1 MTSIT
6 QTIPSFVQ
14 GISQQPD
21 ELKLPGQVNDMHNCI
36 PDITEGLIKR
46 PGSKLVASL
55 NGATSTGAWFS
66 YFRDESEGAYIGQV
80 DTSGAVRMWKTD
92 GTVCSVTNSVS
103 GYLAT
108 ANPAET
114 LKFLTVN
121 DYTFVTNTSKVVNMS
136 NSLTSSRSTL
146 NGSGEYTAFCELR
159 TLFPGRQYSLD
170 VSTPAGGVQDLDS
183 GKGTVTR
190 LKFIGD
196 PATAANGYYH
206 RDNNLSNEV
215 AKTLPNV
222 GTGIFSVSSG
232 SGKFCAVR
240 LTITG
245 QVTLIENAPTPPNS
259 NDYQGTYDRRA
270 DLLFGGTGWSV
281 GDQFSVVLN
290 GATHYL
296 QVEEIAPVKGRNNIG
311 SFRPKPTSFNPD
323 QAVTADSILSQY
335 NNTAELGSN
344 RAFTMSGSGVSVNA
358 VPVGNGLFLWS
369 SSPFNVTTSEP
380 DLWRII
386 QDEVND
392 VTVLP
397 QTCKNGYL
405 VKVVNSQDTNQDD
418 YYLKYAGNNDQ
429 DGPGSWVET
438 TAPQIKYAWDINTLP
453 VTIVRSGV
461 NQFTVDTFKIGG
473 SNAWTNRLVGDDT
486 TNPIPSV
493 EGATIS
499 QTFFHRNR
507 LGFLSSGNVILSQ
520 AGDLGN
526 FFNSSALTIAGND
539 PIDIAASSTVPTLFR
554 DAIETNTG
562 LVIFA
567 DNQQFLLHTDSDAL
581 TPETGK
587 LSNISTYNYNPQV
600 KPISLGTTLA
610 FTDNAGNFTRF
621 FEMFDIRR
629 EGEPQLIDQ
638 SKIVHRLLPRDLR
651 IISNSRENSTV
662 FFAAQGNNDV
672 YGYRYFNSGR
682 ERIQSAWFRWSFPY
696 NINHTFVLGDEFY
709 IVSTD
714 YKLLRVDLQ
723 PNATSAQRS
732 EITGEDYFG
741 DAEVFNLYLDSWTKI
756 GPISAGDYNEATDL
770 TRISK
775 STAGLAGSGTAVI
788 VTDVIGSY
796 ATPSSSDGSY
806 WYYRGDFSGTTV
818 YVGFLYDMEVTF
830 PRIYLKKQTGNSSI
844 PDLTSSLTI
853 HRINL
858 KLGDIGYYSTELQRK
873 GKTNYVSTYESTL
886 MDHQNADQAPFTSER
901 LQSIPVYE
909 RNVNA
914 RLTFKSSHPSPA
926 VIYSMT
932 WEGDYTPKNYRRA

>member
-21 ELKLPGQVNDMHNCI
+21 ELKLPGQVNDMLNCI
-36 PDITEGLIKR
+36 PDITEGLTKR

-55 NGATSTGAWFS
+55 SGATSDGAWFS
-66 YFRDESEGAYIGQV
+66 YFRDEQEGAYIGQV
-80 DTSGAVRMWKTD
+80 DNSGNVRMWTTD
-92 GTVCSVTNSVS
+92 GTSCSVTNSAS
-103 GYLAT
+103 SYLASSN
-108 ANPAET
+108 ASQK

-121 DYTFVTNTSKVVNMS
+121 DYTFVTNTSKTVNMS
-136 NSLTSSRSTL
+136 GSVTSSKATL

-159 TLFPGRQYSLD
+159 TLAPARQYSLD
-170 VSTPAGGVQDLDS
+170 VSTPGGGVQDLDS
-183 GKGTVTR
+183 GKGMATR
-190 LKFIGD
+190 IGFYGSPSYTSIPGGAGAYTRVD
-196 PATAANGYYH
+196 PN
-206 RDNNLSNEV
+206 
-215 AKTLPNV
+215 LPNV
-222 GTGIFSVSSG
+222 GTQVYTVNTG
-232 SGKFCAVR
+232 SGKNLAFR
-240 LTITG
+240 LTVTG
-245 QVTLIENAPTPPNS
+245 QVAVDKQAQGNVEAD
-259 NDYQGTYDRRA
+259 DYAGVYDRRVE
-270 DLLFGGTGWSV
+270 LIYGGNGWSGGETV
-281 GDQFSVVLN
+281 TVSLN
-290 GATHYL
+290 GVNHTI
-296 QVEEIAPVKGRNNIG
+296 EIKEISVIKCRCNIG
-311 SFRPKPTSFNPD
+311 SFRPKPTSFENG
-323 QAVTADSILSQY
+323 QELSAESILSQY
-335 NNTAELGSN
+335 ANTSELGSN
-344 RAFTMSGSGVSVNA
+344 RAFTMSDSGVSVAA

-386 QDEVND
+386 QEEVND
-392 VTVLP
+392 VTALP

-405 VKVVNSQDTNQDD
+405 VKVVNSQDTNKDD
-418 YYLKYAGNNDQ
+418 YWLKYEGNNNQ
-429 DGPGSWVET
+429 DGPGTWVET
-438 TAPQIKYAWDINTLP
+438 TAPGIEYSWDINTLP
-453 VTIVRSGV
+453 VTIVRTGT
-461 NQFTVDTFKIGG
+461 NTFTVDTFKIDGV
-473 SNAWTNRLVGDDT
+473 NAWKNRTVGDND
-486 TNPIPSV
+486 TNPIPSID
-493 EGATIS
+493 GATIS

-507 LGFLSSGNVILSQ
+507 LGFLSNGNVVLSQ

-587 LSNISTYNYNPQV
+587 LSNISTYNYNPLV
-600 KPISLGTTLA
+600 KPISLGTTLG
-610 FTDNAGNFTRF
+610 FTDNAGNYTRF

-638 SKIVHRLLPRDLR
+638 SKIVHRLLPQDLR

-662 FFAAQGNNDV
+662 FFAGQGGSDV

-696 NINHTFVLGDEFY
+696 SINHTFVLGDEYY
-709 IVSTD
+709 IVSVD

-723 PNATSAQRS
+723 PNETTNQRA

-741 DAEVFNLYLDSWTKI
+741 EVEVYNLYLDSWTKV
-756 GPISAGDYNEATDL
+756 GPIASGDYDDVTDM
-770 TRISK
+770 TRVAK
-775 STAGLAGSGTAVI
+775 SVNLAGSGTAVI
-788 VTDVIGSY
+788 VTDVSGSY
-796 ATPSSSDGSY
+796 ATPSSEDGSY

-818 YVGFLYDMEVTF
+818 YIGFLYDMEVTF
-830 PRIYLKKQTGNSSI
+830 PRIYLKKQANNVSV

-858 KLGDIGYYSTELQRK
+858 KFGDVGYYSTELQRK
-873 GKTNYVSTYESTL
+873 GKGSYVATYESTL
-886 MDHQNADQAPFTSER
+886 MDHQEADTAPFTSER

-909 RNVNA
+909 RNTNA

-932 WEGDYTPKNYRRA
+932 WEGDYTPKHYRRA